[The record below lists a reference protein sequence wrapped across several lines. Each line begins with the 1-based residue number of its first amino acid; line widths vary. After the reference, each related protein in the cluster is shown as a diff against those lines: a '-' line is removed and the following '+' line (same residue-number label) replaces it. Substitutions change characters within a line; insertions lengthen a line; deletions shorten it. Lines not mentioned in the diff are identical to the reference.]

1 LTIVDEILATAA
13 KIDEIED
20 NPNVHDDKL
29 RWKLSLLK
37 KRLDMLQDEDS
48 ELESFFRNNTD
59 P

>member
-13 KIDEIED
+13 KIDDIED
-20 NPNVHDDKL
+20 NLNVHDDKL